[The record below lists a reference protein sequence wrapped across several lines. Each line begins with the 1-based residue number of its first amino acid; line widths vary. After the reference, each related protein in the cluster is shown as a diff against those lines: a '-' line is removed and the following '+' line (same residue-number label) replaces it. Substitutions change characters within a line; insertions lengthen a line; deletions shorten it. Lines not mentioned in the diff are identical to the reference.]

1 MRIWGE
7 VVSGVLRFW
16 SKSRYNSGKLSSRG
30 VVMFRLPLFPL
41 NTVLFPMTPV
51 RLHIFEERYRL
62 MIGKCVENREP
73 FGVVALRHGAEVE
86 SLGAQADP
94 YAIGCTALIT
104 EHQRLYDGR
113 MNIVA
118 MGQQRFRI
126 LQLDRSQPYLQGI
139 VEPLPIDLTPTPE
152 LISIGNKLRPWLER
166 YFRLLVRAENIELDA
181 QNLPTN
187 PVELSF
193 LSASILR
200 VSLPEKQKLL
210 ASDTMLD
217 LNRKLIPYYR
227 KEATLLELMLAP
239 ERVREEGPFSLN

>member
-1 MRIWGE
+1 
-7 VVSGVLRFW
+7 
-16 SKSRYNSGKLSSRG
+16 
-30 VVMFRLPLFPL
+30 MFRLPLFPL

-62 MIGKCVENREP
+62 MIGRCIENQEP
-73 FGVVALRHGAEVE
+73 FGVVALRQGSEIDG
-86 SLGAQADP
+86 LGAQADP
-94 YAIGCTALIT
+94 YAIGCTARIT
-104 EHQRLYDGR
+104 EHQQLYDGR

-118 MGQQRFRI
+118 VGHQRFRI
-126 LQLDRSQPYLQGI
+126 LQLDRSQPYLQGV
-139 VEPLPIDLTPTPE
+139 VETLPIDLTPTPE
-152 LISIGNKLRPWLER
+152 VVTASNHLRPWLER
-166 YFRLLVRAENIELDA
+166 YFRLLVRAENVEVDT

-187 PVELSF
+187 PIELGF

-200 VSLPEKQKLL
+200 VPLSEKQKLL

-217 LNRKLIPYYR
+217 LVRKLIPYYR

>member
-1 MRIWGE
+1 
-7 VVSGVLRFW
+7 
-16 SKSRYNSGKLSSRG
+16 
-30 VVMFRLPLFPL
+30 MFRLPLFPL

-62 MIGKCVENREP
+62 MIGRCIENQEP
-73 FGVVALRHGAEVE
+73 FGVVALRQGSEVDG
-86 SLGAQADP
+86 LGAQADP
-94 YAIGCTALIT
+94 YAIGCSARIT

-118 MGQQRFRI
+118 LGHQRFRI

-139 VEPLPIDLTPTPE
+139 VEPLPIDTDPTPE
-152 LISIGNKLRPWLER
+152 VIAASNRLRPWLER
-166 YFRLLVRAENIELDA
+166 YFRLLVRAENVEVDA
-181 QNLPTN
+181 QNLPAN
-187 PVELSF
+187 PIELGF

-200 VSLPEKQKLL
+200 VSLSEKQKLL
-210 ASDTMLD
+210 ASDTMLE
-217 LNRKLIPYYR
+217 LVRKLIPYYR